1 MKTYL
6 KLLAN
11 KSISLIANI
20 VADEWNAGQLQ
31 LTPVLAEFPKSG
43 GSIVFTVLNFIVDNS
58 DELCSPSPH
67 IYSCTNYGVD
77 LDRATSPVALASALY
92 ARNHCPLGVIKT
104 HSLFRKEF
112 RYAICLYRE
121 PMAAMRSYYR
131 YLQRGG
137 NNQYKDLS
145 ELVSC
150 TQRGIPAWI
159 RFYQSYLNAPQH
171 CHMYFCQFEQFTSS
185 PISFFNNILRTVYGI
200 ALKDEACS
208 LITSISSIEHG
219 KCHEDLAIQADPR
232 KSIQSRF
239 IGSDSF
245 IPHGSIQIPI
255 NLQSECEKI
264 LARLSSSI
272 DELQNI

>member
-1 MKTYL
+1 MKGYL
-6 KLLAN
+6 KLIAK

-20 VADEWNAGQLQ
+20 VADQWNAGQLQ

-58 DELCSPSPH
+58 DELCAPSPH
-67 IYSCTNYGVD
+67 IYSCTSYGVD

-92 ARNHCPLGVIKT
+92 ARNHCPLGVVKT
-104 HSLFRKEF
+104 HSLFRNEF

-121 PMAAMRSYYR
+121 PMAVMRSYYR

-145 ELVSC
+145 ELASC
-150 TQRGIPAWI
+150 PQRGIPAWI
-159 RFYQSYLNAPQH
+159 QFYQSYLSASQH
-171 CHMYFCQFEQFTSS
+171 CHLNFCQFEQFASS

-200 ALKDEACS
+200 VLKDEACS
-208 LITSISSIEHG
+208 LIARISSIEHG
-219 KCHEDLAIQADPR
+219 KLHEDIAIQADPR

-245 IPHGSIQIPI
+245 IPDVSMQIPI
-255 NLQSECEKI
+255 DLQSECEKI
-264 LARLSSSI
+264 LVKLASSI
-272 DELQNI
+272 DELPNI